1 MADMAKT
8 LLDLDE
14 NLVAEAAAALGTKT
28 KKDTV
33 TLALQRVTEEAQAQ
47 RAAALADLIAAA
59 DADGFDYSRLEDL
72 DQ

>member
-1 MADMAKT
+1 MART

-14 NLVAEAAAALGTKT
+14 DLLAEAAATLGTKT

-33 TLALQRVTEEAQAQ
+33 TLALQKVSADA
-47 RAAALADLIAAA
+47 RARRARALDDLLAVA
-59 DADGFDYSRLEDL
+59 DADGFDYDRLEDL

>member
-1 MADMAKT
+1 MMAKT

-14 NLVAEAAAALGTKT
+14 NLLAEAAAALGTAT

-33 TLALQRVTEEAQAQ
+33 TVALQRVCENARAR
-47 RAAALADLIAAA
+47 RAAAIEDLLAVA
-59 DADGFDYSRLEDL
+59 DAGGFDYDRLEDL

>member
-1 MADMAKT
+1 MAKT

-14 NLVAEAAAALGTKT
+14 DLLAEAAATLGTRT

-33 TLALQRVTEEAQAQ
+33 TVALQKVSEEA
-47 RAAALADLIAAA
+47 RARRASALADLLAVA
-59 DADGFDYSRLEDL
+59 DADGFDYSRLNDL

>member
-1 MADMAKT
+1 MTKT

-14 NLVAEAAAALGTKT
+14 NLLAEAAATLGTRT

-33 TLALQRVTEEAQAQ
+33 TLALQQVTRDARTR
-47 RAAALADLIAAA
+47 RARALDDLLAIA
-59 DADGFDYSRLEDL
+59 DADGFDYDRLADL

>member
-1 MADMAKT
+1 MMAKT

-14 NLVAEAAAALGTKT
+14 NLLAEAAAALGTTT

-33 TLALQRVTEEAQAQ
+33 TLALQKASEAM
-47 RAAALADLIAAA
+47 RTRRTAALEDLLVAA
-59 DADGFDYSRLEDL
+59 DAGGFDYELLEEL

>member
-1 MADMAKT
+1 MAKT

-14 NLVAEAAAALGTKT
+14 DLLAEAAAALGTKT

-33 TLALQRVTEEAQAQ
+33 ALALRKVSQDA
-47 RAAALADLIAAA
+47 RARRARALEDLLVAA
-59 DADGFDYSRLEDL
+59 DADAFDYERLEEL

>member
-1 MADMAKT
+1 MAKT

-14 NLVAEAAAALGTKT
+14 NLLTEAAAALGTA

-33 TLALQRVTEEAQAQ
+33 TRALQKVSEDARAR
-47 RAAALADLIAAA
+47 RAAALADLLATA
-59 DADGFDYSRLEDL
+59 DANGFDYDRLEEL

>member
-1 MADMAKT
+1 MAKT

-14 NLVAEAAAALGTKT
+14 NLLAEAAAALGTAT

-33 TLALQRVTEEAQAQ
+33 TLALQKVTENARTR
-47 RAAALADLIAAA
+47 RAAAMEDLLATA
-59 DADGFDYSRLEDL
+59 DAGGFDYDRLEDL

>member
-1 MADMAKT
+1 MAKT
-8 LLDLDE
+8 LMDLDE
-14 NLVAEAAAALGTKT
+14 NLLAEAAAALGTKT

-33 TLALQRVTEEAQAQ
+33 TLALQRVTEEARTR

-59 DADGFDYSRLEDL
+59 DADGFDYGRLEDL